1 MDLFQTHS
9 QRLLENNTFTCTP
22 HSPLN
27 YTIVP
32 LQASSNSRTYSVLQ
46 LDARMTNHFNESTT
60 MVPVSNI
67 RDTAI
72 KGGTAFEQPGTH
84 AADDRGQSMSNHI
97 QQQLPQLIILRGL
110 LRYILTPLQLQY
122 EVQMTQ
128 YIA

>member
-72 KGGTAFEQPGTH
+72 KGGTLSSSPAHT
-84 AADDRGQSMSNHI
+84 
-97 QQQLPQLIILRGL
+97 L
-110 LRYILTPLQLQY
+110 L
-122 EVQMTQ
+122 MTEASRCQ
-128 YIA
+128 TTFSSSYHS